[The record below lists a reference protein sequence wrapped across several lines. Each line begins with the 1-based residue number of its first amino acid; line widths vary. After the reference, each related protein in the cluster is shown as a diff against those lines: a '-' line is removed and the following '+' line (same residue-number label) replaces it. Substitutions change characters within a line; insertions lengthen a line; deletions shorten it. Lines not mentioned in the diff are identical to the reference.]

1 MQCGGL
7 NLLCLVFCCL
17 QTATDTQHISI
28 EKSNNDI
35 HDRMNNE
42 RDGLAISREIFRNI
56 TKKLR
61 ENFQSEVITD
71 LNQHQMQVK
80 VEGHRNYAPYQGYHH
95 HEQHWGPYFEENNI
109 TKMIAHVGSEALLN
123 CRVVMLKDKTVMWLR
138 NTTDA
143 AQLLTVG
150 KEAHTG
156 DNRLSVKF
164 QYPNNWRISISPV
177 KKSDEGLYMCQISTH
192 PPRTIYTNL
201 TVLPP
206 VLTINGDEMHVVK
219 DRFYKTG
226 SSIKLTCVI
235 SEEYV
240 KSMKAEPLI
249 MLTTTQMTTPV
260 TATTESTVETT
271 TVFNK
276 FDLLLNK
283 SWSIATTTIASTI
296 SISPTI
302 KTILE
307 IQKTTPKST
316 PLKTTQPSHN
326 IYGLSWTKQ
335 GKSFFGNMIWRN
347 ISSTIS
353 ISSASQEDSGLYTCH
368 LKNHS
373 QVTTNVQ
380 VLIGENQAA
389 VHHDTWNKGS
399 LYWHPHNKAI
409 LFVLFLLIL
418 T

>member
-1 MQCGGL
+1 MQCGDL
-7 NLLCLVFCCL
+7 NFLCLVFCCL
-17 QTATDTQHISI
+17 QTATENSD
-28 EKSNNDI
+28 NDI
-35 HDRMNNE
+35 RDRMNSE

-71 LNQHQMQVK
+71 INQHRMQVK
-80 VEGHRNYAPYQGYHH
+80 AEGQRNYAPYQGYHH
-95 HEQHWGPYFEENNI
+95 HEQHWGPYFEESNI
-109 TKMIAHVGSEALLN
+109 TKMVAHVGSEALLN

-219 DRFYKTG
+219 DRFYKAG

-235 SEEYV
+235 AEEYIE
-240 KSMKAEPLI
+240 SMKSENPI
-249 MLTTTQMTTPV
+249 IVTTTQMTTPI
-260 TATTESTVETT
+260 TTTTESTIETT
-271 TVFNK
+271 TVFNRL
-276 FDLLLNK
+276 DLLLNK
-283 SWSIATTTIASTI
+283 SWSIATTTVASTI
-296 SISPTI
+296 SMSPTI
-302 KTILE
+302 KTTLE
-307 IQKTTPKST
+307 IQKTTPMAT
-316 PLKTTQPSHN
+316 TLKTTQSSHN
-326 IYGLSWTKQ
+326 IYGLSWKKH
-335 GKSFFGNMIWRN
+335 GKDFFGNIIWRN
-347 ISSTIS
+347 FCFSSTIS
-353 ISSASQEDSGLYTCH
+353 ISSASQEDSGLYTCQ

-373 QVTTNVQ
+373 QVTTNVH

-399 LYWHPHNKAI
+399 LYWQPHNRAI
-409 LFVLFLLIL
+409 LIVLFLLIL